1 MKFIA
6 VLVVLILLAFAALF
20 FASLYVVL
28 APGSRHKHKE
38 IKTPMKKPE
47 VEPLGES
54 EDINGIEVQQGIL
67 MS

>member
-6 VLVVLILLAFAALF
+6 AMALLLLLAFAALF

-28 APGSRHKHKE
+28 AP
-38 IKTPMKKPE
+38 PKKPE
-47 VEPLGES
+47 PIEEIHKEPTLEPLGECH
-54 EDINGIEVQQGIL
+54 DVCGIEVQQGIL

>member
-28 APGSRHKHKE
+28 APAPRHKHKE
-38 IKTPMKKPE
+38 IKTPVKKPE

-54 EDINGIEVQQGIL
+54 KDINGIEIQQGIL

>member
-28 APGSRHKHKE
+28 APAHRHKQKE
-38 IKTPMKKPE
+38 TKTPVKKPE

-54 EDINGIEVQQGIL
+54 KDVNGIEVQQGIL